1 MESNETLRQELREA
15 ERGEA
20 LGWTGYR
27 FPTWTPIAMAVWA
40 TTFTLGLYYLD
51 GVLGNVWSLIH
62 LAASFGYLWWDRRAQ
77 AAYPSYTGRMP
88 REYNGPTIALFVSPL
103 VLIPVTFLLGY
114 YVAGW
119 VAAVFIGSAW
129 GLTVSLYNRAY
140 ARASAAVKAR
150 LA

>member
-1 MESNETLRQELREA
+1 METNENLRQELREA

-27 FPTWTPIAMAVWA
+27 FPAWTPFAMAVWA

-51 GVLGNVWSLIH
+51 GALGNVSSLVH
-62 LAASFGYLWWDRRAQ
+62 LVVMLGYIWWDHRTQ
-77 AAYPSYTGRMP
+77 AAYPSYSGRVP
-88 REYNGPTIALFVSPL
+88 REYNRPTIALFASPL
-103 VLIPVTFLLGY
+103 VLLPVAFLLGY

-119 VAAVFIGSAW
+119 VAAVFIGVTW
-129 GLTVSLYNRAY
+129 GVAVLLYNRAY
-140 ARASAAVKAR
+140 ARASAAVRAR